1 MTILQLYGYEDHDIN
16 KKVQTIPVKNINLLY
31 WLADRNL
38 LEYLMCIGRDR
49 DDKNNRVW
57 FFEQNAYVQDEIN
70 AFYNRK
76 FDIYNR
82 D

>member
-1 MTILQLYGYEDHDIN
+1 
-16 KKVQTIPVKNINLLY
+16 
-31 WLADRNL
+31 
-38 LEYLMCIGRDR
+38 MCIGRDR

>member
-1 MTILQLYGYEDHDIN
+1 MILQLYGYEDHDIN

-57 FFEQNAYVQDEIN
+57 FFEQNAYVLDEIY

>member
-1 MTILQLYGYEDHDIN
+1 MQLYGYEDHDIN

-38 LEYLMCIGRDR
+38 LEYLMCIGRGR